1 MKGIYLLAM
10 TAVVAMCLVPVAA
23 EDSDADVTYLV
34 QFHVMSDTV
43 ATCTSDEIVE
53 TAAQI
58 PESVYLREGYTFLGW
73 ALYPTA
79 TSPADLTV
87 LNGQE
92 RSMTLYAIYAKDS
105 GPAPEPDFDWTPV
118 ISAVIIL
125 GLIASVLA
133 VWYATKR

>member
-10 TAVVAMCLVPVAA
+10 TAVVAMCLVPVAV
-23 EDSDADVTYLV
+23 EESDADVTYMV

-79 TSPADLTV
+79 TSPADLTI

-105 GPAPEPDFDWTPV
+105 GPVPEPDFDWTPV